1 MQTLLSPRDLLL
13 AALVPLT
20 WGVGFTIAKAG
31 LEEFPPV
38 FLMGL
43 RFCLA
48 AAVLVWFVPIPR
60 GYLLKVF
67 WIAMVGF
74 CLQYGLTFTGL
85 SMIDASLAVIVMQLE
100 VPFAVLIAAFVFREQ
115 PGWQRLTGMLIAF
128 AGVALI
134 AGQPTLK
141 GQLFAVFLTG
151 SGAMIWAIGQV
162 MVKQLA
168 GAVAPLSLIA
178 WIGCF
183 AGPQMLLGS
192 FLIET
197 GQLDAL
203 RSASW
208 VGWGSVVY
216 LGIVM
221 TAIGYGIWYRVLSKH
236 SITQV
241 MPVLLLTPVFTI
253 MTSIGFLG
261 EQPSVA
267 VLAGGAIVIGGVAM
281 IVFSRAS
288 PTSST
293 SGT

>member
-1 MQTLLSPRDLLL
+1 M
-13 AALVPLT
+13 
-20 WGVGFTIAKAG
+20 
-31 LEEFPPV
+31 

-43 RFCLA
+43 RFSLA

-85 SMIDASLAVIVMQLE
+85 SMIDASLAVIVIQLE
-100 VPFAVLIAAFVFREQ
+100 VPFAVLIAAFIFRER

-134 AGQPTLK
+134 AGQPTLR
-141 GQLFAVFLTG
+141 GQLFAVFLIG
-151 SGAMIWAIGQV
+151 SGAMIWAIGQI

-168 GAVAPLSLIA
+168 GAVAPLPLIA

-183 AGPQMLLGS
+183 AGPQMLIGS
-192 FLIET
+192 SLIET

-203 RSASW
+203 RSA
-208 VGWGSVVY
+208 GWIGCGSVIY

-221 TAIGYGIWYRVLSKH
+221 TAIGYGIWYRVLSRNPVSK
-236 SITQV
+236 V
-241 MPVLLLTPVFTI
+241 MPVMLLLPVFTI
-253 MTSIGFLG
+253 ASSMLFLG
-261 EQPSVA
+261 EQPT
-267 VLAGGAIVIGGVAM
+267 LIIFIGGAVVIGGVSL
-281 IVFSRAS
+281 IVLTKDPELAS
-288 PTSST
+288 
-293 SGT
+293 

>member
-1 MQTLLSPRDLLL
+1 
-13 AALVPLT
+13 
-20 WGVGFTIAKAG
+20 
-31 LEEFPPV
+31 
-38 FLMGL
+38 MGL

-60 GYLLKVF
+60 GHLLKVF

-100 VPFAVLIAAFVFREQ
+100 VPFAVLIGAFVFREQ

-128 AGVALI
+128 AGVGLI

-151 SGAMIWAIGQV
+151 SGAMIWAIGQI

-168 GAVAPLSLIA
+168 GAVEPLSLIA

-197 GQLDAL
+197 GQLAAL

-208 VGWGSVVY
+208 IGWGSVVY

-253 MTSIGFLG
+253 MTSIVFLV
-261 EQPSVA
+261 EQPSVD
-267 VLAGGAIVIGGVAM
+267 VLVGGAIVIGGVAM
-281 IVFSRAS
+281 IVFSRAV
-288 PTSST
+288 PTDST

>member
-1 MQTLLSPRDLLL
+1 MQSLLSLRDLLL

-60 GYLLKVF
+60 GHLLKVF

-100 VPFAVLIAAFVFREQ
+100 VPFAVLIAAFVFRER

-151 SGAMIWAIGQV
+151 SGAIIWAIGQI

-168 GAVAPLSLIA
+168 
-178 WIGCF
+178 
-183 AGPQMLLGS
+183 
-192 FLIET
+192 
-197 GQLDAL
+197 
-203 RSASW
+203 
-208 VGWGSVVY
+208 
-216 LGIVM
+216 
-221 TAIGYGIWYRVLSKH
+221 
-236 SITQV
+236 
-241 MPVLLLTPVFTI
+241 
-253 MTSIGFLG
+253 
-261 EQPSVA
+261 
-267 VLAGGAIVIGGVAM
+267 
-281 IVFSRAS
+281 
-288 PTSST
+288 
-293 SGT
+293 

>member
-1 MQTLLSPRDLLL
+1 MQSLLRFRDLLL
-13 AALVPLT
+13 ATLVPLT
-20 WGVGFTIAKAG
+20 WGAGFTIAKAG

-43 RFCLA
+43 RFSLA

-85 SMIDASLAVIVMQLE
+85 SMIDASLAVIVIQLE
-100 VPFAVLIAAFVFREQ
+100 VPFAVLIAAFIFRER

-141 GQLFAVFLTG
+141 GQLFAVFLIG
-151 SGAMIWAIGQV
+151 SGAMIWAIGQI

-168 GAVAPLSLIA
+168 GAVAPLPLIA

-183 AGPQMLLGS
+183 AGPQMLIGS
-192 FLIET
+192 SLIET

-208 VGWGSVVY
+208 IGWGSVIY

-236 SITQV
+236 PITQV

-261 EQPSVA
+261 EQPSVD
-267 VLAGGAIVIGGVAM
+267 VLVGGAIVISGVAM
-281 IVFSRAS
+281 IVFSRAV
-288 PTSST
+288 PTPRT

>member
-1 MQTLLSPRDLLL
+1 M
-13 AALVPLT
+13 
-20 WGVGFTIAKAG
+20 
-31 LEEFPPV
+31 

-43 RFCLA
+43 RFSLA

-67 WIAMVGF
+67 WIAMIGF

-85 SMIDASLAVIVMQLE
+85 SMIDASLAVIVIQLE
-100 VPFAVLIAAFVFREQ
+100 VPFAVLIAAFIFRER

-134 AGQPTLK
+134 AGQPTLR
-141 GQLFAVFLTG
+141 GQLFAVFLIG
-151 SGAMIWAIGQV
+151 SGARIWAIGQI

-168 GAVAPLSLIA
+168 GAVAPLPLIA

-183 AGPQMLLGS
+183 AGPQMLIGS
-192 FLIET
+192 SLIET

-203 RSASW
+203 RSAGW
-208 VGWGSVVY
+208 IGWGSVIY

-236 SITQV
+236 PITQV

-261 EQPSVA
+261 EQPSVD
-267 VLAGGAIVIGGVAM
+267 VLVGGAIVIGGVAM

-288 PTSST
+288 PIRST